1 MSYTQKLR
9 PFSDRFFFATEF
21 CQKRYLFSSIVTAVA
36 YET

>member
-9 PFSDRFFFATEF
+9 PFSDRFFFVTKF
-21 CQKRYLFSSIVTAVA
+21 CQKWYLFSSIVTAVA